1 MSSASDRP
9 TTTTTA
15 TPTAGG
21 MRRVQALAVAAVLGL
36 ALLLAWLAR
45 TPQVVAGPVIAQ
57 APGQCIA
64 APERMRREH
73 PQMLSHQ
80 RDRTVH
86 LGERGAAASLQA
98 CVNCHATPVSEAP
111 GALRSVIGRDA
122 QFCQGCHQYAAV
134 RLDCFQCHS
143 SRPSGPGHAGGTP
156 SALSLPLTRGLDLL
170 AARMTAPEPREGRS
184 AP

>member
-9 TTTTTA
+9 TPTTA
-15 TPTAGG
+15 TTAGAL
-21 MRRVQALAVAAVLGL
+21 RRAQALAVAVVLGL

-45 TPQVVAGPVIAQ
+45 PPQAVAGPVIAQ

-73 PQMLSHQ
+73 PQMLRHQ

-98 CVNCHATPVSEAP
+98 CVNCHATPVADGP

-122 QFCQGCHQYAAV
+122 QFCQGCHSYAAV

-143 SRPSGPGHAGGTP
+143 SRPNGPGHAGGTP

-170 AARMTAPEPREGRS
+170 AARMNAPQPREERS
-184 AP
+184 TP